1 MPVPQMQE
9 APTRNL
15 LRDEVYISL
24 RDAIVDGTLA
34 PGESL
39 KDPELERWLGVSRT
53 PIREALQR
61 LERSGLV
68 VTRRNRSTTVAPVDP
83 DQVAQAQQ
91 VVAAMHELAT
101 RLAVPR
107 LTAGDI
113 ESMTKAN
120 QRFAQALD
128 AGDSESALAADDD
141 LHEVLVA
148 ASGND
153 TIREVLEQTSPVL
166 RRVER
171 LRFSTS
177 EARESVTLHTQ
188 IIAAAQAGEAERAA
202 SLVRQNWLSLLANS

>member
-1 MPVPQMQE
+1 MPVPLVQDPPE
-9 APTRNL
+9 RAL
-15 LRDEVYISL
+15 LRDEVYITI

-34 PGESL
+34 PGEAL

-68 VTRRNRSTTVAPVDP
+68 VTRRNRSTRVAPVDP
-83 DQVAQAQQ
+83 AAVTAAQQ
-91 VVAAMHELAT
+91 VVAAMHELAS

-107 LTAGDI
+107 VTRDQIVLM
-113 ESMTKAN
+113 EEAN
-120 QRFAQALD
+120 ARFEAALD
-128 AGDSESALAADDD
+128 AGDAEAALSADDD
-141 LHEVLVA
+141 FHDVLVS

-171 LRFSTS
+171 LRFSTL
-177 EARESVTLHTQ
+177 EARESILHHGS
-188 IIAAAQAGEAERAA
+188 IIDAVKAGDAEGAALAA
-202 SLVRQNWLSLLANS
+202 RRNWLSLLASE

>member
-1 MPVPQMQE
+1 MPVPSVQDPPE
-9 APTRNL
+9 RTL
-15 LRDEVYISL
+15 LRDEVYITI

-34 PGESL
+34 PGEAL

-68 VTRRNRSTTVAPVDP
+68 VTRRNRSTRVAPVDP
-83 DQVAQAQQ
+83 AAVTAAQQ
-91 VVAAMHELAT
+91 VVAAMHELAS

-107 LTAGDI
+107 VTTEQIALMG
-113 ESMTKAN
+113 EAN
-120 QRFAQALD
+120 TRFEAALD
-128 AGDSESALAADDD
+128 AGDAEAALNADDD
-141 LHEVLVA
+141 FHDVLVS

-171 LRFSTS
+171 LRFSTL
-177 EARESVTLHTQ
+177 EARESILHHGS
-188 IIAAAQAGEAERAA
+188 IIDAVKAGDAEGAALAA
-202 SLVRQNWLSLLANS
+202 RRNWLSLLASE

>member
-1 MPVPQMQE
+1 
-9 APTRNL
+9 L